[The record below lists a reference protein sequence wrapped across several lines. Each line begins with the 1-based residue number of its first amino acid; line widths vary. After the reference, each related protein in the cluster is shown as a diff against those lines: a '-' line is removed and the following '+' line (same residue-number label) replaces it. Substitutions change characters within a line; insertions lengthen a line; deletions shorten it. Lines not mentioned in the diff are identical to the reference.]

1 MTRRG
6 KLFLQLLYDKIFV
19 FLLFV
24 AAVINKAT
32 FFFLSRKKRESEKD
46 DGSRKNFPQKLE
58 F

>member
-6 KLFLQLLYDKIFV
+6 KLFLQLLHDKIFV

-24 AAVINKAT
+24 AAVINKPT
-32 FFFLSRKKRESEKD
+32 FFFSRKKRESEKD